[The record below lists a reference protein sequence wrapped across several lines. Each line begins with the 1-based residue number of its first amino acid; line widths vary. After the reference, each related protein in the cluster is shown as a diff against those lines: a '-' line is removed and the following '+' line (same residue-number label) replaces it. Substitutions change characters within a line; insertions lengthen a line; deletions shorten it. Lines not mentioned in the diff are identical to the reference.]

1 MNDNIEVTTDMVITL
16 VFDKNGEGTYR
27 FSTNELTT
35 PFAFSLVIQKLEELL
50 LKDEQKARL
59 KKNKALPKNT
69 VLLSKEIRRDAAA
82 ALRILSPI
90 SLEWH
95 KELYAKYRLQA
106 SENIL
111 LEESIKNNR
120 TEKVLNIIRNEK

>member
-1 MNDNIEVTTDMVITL
+1 MEDKIEATTDMVITL

-59 KKNKALPKNT
+59 KKNKSLPKNT

-95 KELYAKYRLQA
+95 KDLYAKYRLQA
-106 SENIL
+106 SEDIL
-111 LEESIKNNR
+111 MQESIKNNR
-120 TEKVLNIIRNEK
+120 TEKVLNIIKK